1 MKILVSDNLS
11 KLGVE
16 ILQKESGIEVDVNT
30 GLSKEELIKIIPEY
44 EGLIVRSA
52 TKVTADVIAAA
63 KNLKVVGR
71 AGVGVD
77 NIDLEAAGKKG
88 VIVMNAP
95 DGNMITTAEHAMA
108 LMLSMSRN
116 IPQANVSVKQ
126 DKKWSPKTFMGV
138 ELYGKTMGIIGL
150 GRIGSVVAER
160 AKGFA
165 MKVIA
170 YDPFVSKE
178 QAEKIGVEVVELK
191 DLLQRADFI
200 SLHSP
205 KVGDKP
211 LLGKDELNSVKPG
224 VRIINCARGEL
235 IDEGALIQAIKDGK
249 VAQAALDVYS
259 KEPVNPDSPLL
270 SVPEIICT
278 PHLGAS
284 TGEAQDKVA
293 IAICDQ
299 LIDFLKYG
307 SIRNAVNMPSID
319 EETLKQIKPYL
330 DLGSDLGQLASQLVE
345 GPITQVKVQY
355 NGEVSNLN
363 VEPITICVLKGL
375 LTRSMEGINMVN
387 APFIA
392 KERGIEVQELKSNE
406 IKDYTS
412 TIQVQ
417 VTTKQGARNI
427 TGSIFG
433 KGDPRIVRFDEYNF
447 EAVISKHMLI
457 LSNKDVPGV
466 IGNLGNILGKN
477 NINIAGF
484 HLGRLEKNGKRGI
497 RDQYRFAADQRN
509 LAGIARDAQCGRGL
523 FGRSLTNSA
532 KQQNPLS
539 KESGFSI

>member
-16 ILQKESGIEVDVNT
+16 ILQKEAGIEVDVNT
-30 GLSKEELIKIIPEY
+30 GLAKEELIKIIPQY
-44 EGLIVRSA
+44 DGLIVRSA

-63 KNLKVVGR
+63 TNLKVVGR

-77 NIDLEAAGKKG
+77 NIDLDAAGKKG
-88 VIVMNAP
+88 IIVMNAP

-108 LMLSMSRN
+108 MMLSMSRN
-116 IPQANVSVKQ
+116 IPQANASVK
-126 DKKWSPKTFMGV
+126 DKKWTPKTFMGV
-138 ELYGKTMGIIGL
+138 ELYTKTMGIVGL

-178 QAEKIGVEVVELK
+178 QAEKIGVEIVELK

-211 LLGKDELNSVKPG
+211 LLGKDEFNSVKPG

-235 IDEGALIQAIKDGK
+235 IDEAALIQAIKDGK

-259 KEPVNPDSPLL
+259 KEPLSPESPLL
-270 SVPEIICT
+270 DVPEIICT

-319 EETLKQIKPYL
+319 EETLKQIKPFL

-355 NGEVSNLN
+355 NGDVSNLN
-363 VEPITICVLKGL
+363 VQPITICVLKGL
-375 LTRSMEGINMVN
+375 LTRSLEGVNMVN

-417 VTTKQGARNI
+417 VTTKQGSRDI

-466 IGNLGNILGKN
+466 IGKLGNVLGKH

-484 HLGRLEKNGKRGI
+484 HLGRLEKTGNAVSVVNIDSPPTSETLREL
-497 RDQYRFAADQRN
+497 RETPN
-509 LAGIARDAQCGRGL
+509 VV
-523 FGRSLTNSA
+523 
-532 KQQNPLS
+532 
-539 KESGFSI
+539 EVFSVVL

>member
-11 KLGVE
+11 KQGVE
-16 ILQKESGIEVDVNT
+16 ILQKEAGIEVDVNT
-30 GLSKEELIKIIPEY
+30 GLAKEELIKIIPQY
-44 EGLIVRSA
+44 DGLIVRSA

-63 KNLKVVGR
+63 TNLKVIGR

-88 VIVMNAP
+88 IIVMNAP

-108 LMLSMSRN
+108 MMLSMSRN
-116 IPQANVSVKQ
+116 IPQANASVK
-126 DKKWSPKTFMGV
+126 DKKWSPKNFMGV
-138 ELYGKTMGIIGL
+138 ELYSKTMGIIGL

-165 MKVIA
+165 MKIIA

-178 QAEKIGVEVVELK
+178 QAEKIGVEIVELK
-191 DLLQRADFI
+191 DLLQRSDFI

-211 LLGKDELNSVKPG
+211 LLGKDEFNSVKPG

-235 IDEGALIQAIKDGK
+235 IDEAALIQAIKDGK

-259 KEPVNPDSPLL
+259 KEPLNPDSPLL
-270 SVPEIICT
+270 DVPEIICT

-355 NGEVSNLN
+355 NGDVSNLN

-375 LTRSMEGINMVN
+375 LTRSLEGVNMVN

-417 VTTKQGARNI
+417 VTTKQGSRDI

-466 IGNLGNILGKN
+466 IGKLGNVLGKN

-484 HLGRLEKNGKRGI
+484 HLGRLEKTGNAVSVVNIDSPPTSETLRELREI
-497 RDQYRFAADQRN
+497 PN
-509 LAGIARDAQCGRGL
+509 VV
-523 FGRSLTNSA
+523 
-532 KQQNPLS
+532 
-539 KESGFSI
+539 EVFSVVL

>member
-44 EGLIVRSA
+44 DGLIVRSA

-63 KNLKVVGR
+63 SNLKVVGR

-126 DKKWSPKTFMGV
+126 DKKWSPKKFMGV

-178 QAEKIGVEVVELK
+178 QAEKIGVEIVELK

-259 KEPVNPDSPLL
+259 KEPVNPDNPVLD
-270 SVPEIICT
+270 VPEIICT

-355 NGEVSNLN
+355 NGDVSNLY

-417 VTTKQGARNI
+417 VTTKQGTRNI

-466 IGNLGNILGKN
+466 IGKLGNILGKN

-484 HLGRLEKNGKRGI
+484 HLGRLEKTGNAVAVINIDSPPTSETLREL
-497 RDQYRFAADQRN
+497 RETPNVVEVYSVV
-509 LAGIARDAQCGRGL
+509 L
-523 FGRSLTNSA
+523 
-532 KQQNPLS
+532 
-539 KESGFSI
+539 